1 MKKFCSLMFALAAT
15 LGIQT
20 ANAQTNTY
28 KGSTPEEANGQ
39 YVYLYNL
46 GTNQYLGRGGKWG
59 TEATLCEEGMK
70 FKLERTGGDNSFT
83 LTSYVR
89 SEGGSTGSL
98 GKLTLMDGFNSAHD
112 KGNFVVDQDN
122 SNNVFTAKGGDAY
135 GYQLTVKDDYYPTS
149 GTNPWFS
156 QQFYMVASGTGKK
169 AYATTTFNTDST
181 KYGTWVIVTEQQRK
195 DAFKNVDMANKPVVN
210 ATFLMADFDFARNDK
225 SCAEWKTGPTTTST
239 TKGSL
244 SFESNTQC
252 LPADATETYYLGN
265 GYSIMGGDTKN
276 LETGET
282 VEKYDFQNPYGGN
295 WTANIHGA
303 RGSVTQTIA
312 SGFMQREGWYRISC
326 VGFTTTTKGIARLFA
341 AAGTNGKDN
350 SNTPTEKYAFQQL
363 HTIDAASQPKTY
375 VAASQLLST
384 PGVSTYET
392 SLKVY
397 VGKDGSVTEPLSV
410 GIQVGSDANHV
421 NTDDDA
427 DATAW
432 TCFDN
437 FKIEYLGLPTHT
449 LVLDEEQTDGTY
461 IKDQGQK
468 VPEGGTFQKSIV
480 YLHRSMNADKWNS
493 LVLPVA
499 LTVGQVKGIFGDDVR
514 ISEFVGATDANHPQ
528 RIIFNPIAVDRTN
541 NDAIAIQA
549 GTLYL
554 VKPTAGKEMPTGQP
568 DVTFKVN
575 GADVTL
581 NSYYTIVGVTYKTYA
596 DAQKEDY
603 NKRVMGDTGLEENN
617 SFKQVQFVG
626 TYVKCF
632 DANNMIPA
640 NSYVLNG
647 NNKGGYA
654 GLWYYRTAPT
664 KTKGF
669 RGWLQSANGQAS
681 KGFECEING
690 VVDQVNGD
698 VTAIDGIEAELQHN
712 ANIYNLNGQLVRQGA
727 ASTEGLPSGLYI
739 VGGKKVVV
747 K

>member
-1 MKKFCSLMFALAAT
+1 MKKFYSLMFALAAT

-28 KGSTPEEANGQ
+28 KGSTPEEADGQ

-59 TEATLCEEGMK
+59 TEAMLCEEGMK
-70 FKLERTGGDNSFT
+70 FKLERTADNSFT
-83 LTSYVR
+83 LTSFVR
-89 SEGGSTGSL
+89 AEGGESGAQ
-98 GKLTLMDGFNSAHD
+98 GKLTLVDGYNSPHD
-112 KGNFVVDQDN
+112 KGNFFVDQDN
-122 SNNVFTAKGGDAY
+122 SNNVFTVKNGNAY
-135 GYQLTVKDDYYPTS
+135 GYQLTVQDDYYVYGSTWYGNS
-149 GTNPWFS
+149 Y
-156 QQFYMVASGTGKK
+156 YMVASGAGKN
-169 AYATTTFNTDST
+169 AIAAATLSTDAT
-181 KYGTWVIVTEQQRK
+181 ANGTWVIVTEQQRK
-195 DAFKNVDMANKPVVN
+195 DAFNNVDMADAPVVN

-225 SCAEWKTGPTTTST
+225 SCAEWITGPTTTST

-244 SFESNTQC
+244 SFEGNKQC

-265 GYSIMGGDTKN
+265 GYSVAGGDTKN
-276 LETGET
+276 LETDET
-282 VEKYDFQNPYGGN
+282 VEKTDFQHPYGGN

-312 SGFMQREGWYRISC
+312 SGYMQREGWYRISC
-326 VGFTTTTKGIARLFA
+326 VAFTTTTKGIARLFA

-350 SNTPTEKYAFQQL
+350 SNTPTEKYTFRDL
-363 HTIDAASQPKTY
+363 HKIDAASQPKTY
-375 VAASQLLST
+375 VAASQLLSI

-397 VGKDGSVTEPLSV
+397 VGKDGTATEPLSV

-468 VPEGGTFQKSIV
+468 VPAGGTFQKSIV
-480 YLHRSMNADKWNS
+480 YLHRTMNADKWNS

-514 ISEFVGATDANHPQ
+514 ISEFKGATDASHPQ
-528 RIIFNPIAVDRTN
+528 RIIFDPIGVDRTK

-581 NSYYTIVGVTYKTYA
+581 NSYYTIVGVTYKTY
-596 DAQKEDY
+596 DEAQKEDY
-603 NKRVMGDTGLEENN
+603 NKRVEGDKGLEEHGTNRE
-617 SFKQVQFVG
+617 VQFVG

-632 DANNMIPA
+632 DNNLIPA

-647 NNKGGYA
+647 NNHGGEA
-654 GLWYYRTAPT
+654 GLWYYRTVKT

-669 RGWLQSANGQAS
+669 RGWLQTPVNSQAS
-681 KGFECEING
+681 KGFEYEIDG
-690 VVDQVNGD
+690 VVETVNGD
-698 VTAIDGIEAELQHN
+698 VTAIDGIEAEQQHN